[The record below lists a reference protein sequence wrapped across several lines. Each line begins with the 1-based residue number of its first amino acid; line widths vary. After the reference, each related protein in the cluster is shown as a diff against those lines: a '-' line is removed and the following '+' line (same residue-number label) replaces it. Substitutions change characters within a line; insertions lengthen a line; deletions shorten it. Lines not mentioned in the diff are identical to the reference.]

1 MLDTLKK
8 PLILVACLALIGGG
22 AAVAVAANGGSTAT
36 VTATGGTSAN
46 AAETQYGKAG
56 GCTPGYWK
64 NHPAVWQGYSPSD
77 NFDKVF
83 GVTYFKSLTL
93 IEAAGLGGG
102 GFNALA
108 RHAVAA
114 LLSASNPNIKYGLSA
129 SEIIALVQEAFK
141 TKNPE
146 PFKNVFAALNESGC
160 PIDAHGNPI
169 GD

>member
-1 MLDTLKK
+1 MLNALKK
-8 PLILVACLALIGGG
+8 PIVVVACLALIGAGT
-22 AAVAVAANGGSTAT
+22 AVAVAAS
-36 VTATGGTSAN
+36 GGTTAGVTSTSSN

-64 NHPAVWQGYSPSD
+64 NHPEVWKSYAPSD

-83 GVTYFKSLTL
+83 GVTYFGSLTL
-93 IEAAGLGGG
+93 LEAAGLGGG

-114 LLSASNPNIKYGLSA
+114 LLSANNSNIKYGLST

-160 PIDAHGNPI
+160 PIDAHGNPT
-169 GD
+169 GN